1 VRAAAAGGAAKP
13 APGGR
18 DGADRPYDSVVTMR
32 DDLENGGPGPG
43 RPPAVPP
50 WAPPGPRMPDGTPPD
65 RASAGQA
72 AGPDH
77 GGGPPQPRT
86 PYLPRASG
94 RPRGRA
100 RRVLLVIG
108 LAAGLGGLVLSAG
121 AAAIQFLPRSFS
133 QAQRQQIMAWEIGKR
148 WRSWPAGRIFPSS
161 IGYHLPAS
169 AFGGDQSLALSAAR
183 VGIASQT
190 SCRDAT
196 VPAVGALLAKQGCL
210 AVLRATYQDTTQTFA
225 VTVGVAVMPVSSAS
239 SAAKAS
245 KALHG
250 GGRSPWLRAVSFRRT
265 TTAHFAGPG
274 TKVGFSSAK
283 GPYLVLTTVGYADGR
298 PWLRQ
303 GNDTYTKAEM
313 RSLAT
318 GVLDSVANRLGA
330 PPPVPHCP
338 GSPGC

>member
-1 VRAAAAGGAAKP
+1 
-13 APGGR
+13 
-18 DGADRPYDSVVTMR
+18 MR
-32 DDLENGGPGPG
+32 DELENGGPGSG

-50 WAPPGPRMPDGTPPD
+50 WAPPGPRAPEGTPPD
-65 RASAGQA
+65 RTFAGQA
-72 AGPDH
+72 AGPDY
-77 GGGPPQPRT
+77 GGGPSQPRT
-86 PYLPRASG
+86 PYLPRATG

-108 LAAGLGGLVLSAG
+108 LAAGLAGLVLSAG

-148 WRSWPAGRIFPSS
+148 WRDWPAGRIFPSS
-161 IGYHLPAS
+161 IGYTLPAA
-169 AFGGDQSLALSAAR
+169 AFGGGRSLALSAER

-196 VPAVGALLAKQGCL
+196 GRTAGPLLTKQSCL

-239 SAAKAS
+239 SAAKAL
-245 KALHG
+245 KALHHG
-250 GGRSPWLRAVSFRRT
+250 AGQPPWLRAVSFRRT
-265 TTAHFAGPG
+265 ATAHFADPG
-274 TKVGFSSAK
+274 KKVGWSSAK
-283 GPYLVLTTVGYADGR
+283 GPYLVLATVGYADGR
-298 PWLRQ
+298 PWLQQ
-303 GNDTYTKAEM
+303 GNDTYTKDEM

-318 GVLDSVANRLGA
+318 GVIDSVATRLGA